1 MQKFRLEAIIIK
13 KIGQK
18 VKDNLKSSFIT
29 LNENIQ
35 RFLALMQM
43 NFKMQKFRLEAMI
56 IDKLSQKIKMLVAN

>member
-1 MQKFRLEAIIIK
+1 MPSGDLISAQGSILK
-13 KIGQK
+13 K